1 LSSLR
6 ATILERV
13 VEQLKAIP
21 GLGSVNDFVRSKDQI
36 KDAPSLD
43 VFCGNEVKDRRPGGM
58 ADRDIAV
65 IVRCYGDR
73 YKDKDLDTLVDTV
86 EQELRK
92 NETLGG
98 LVTEIY
104 AETIISDGGWM
115 GFQGLGPVR
124 EINLRARW
132 EALED

>member
-1 LSSLR
+1 MSSLR
-6 ATILERV
+6 GAILEAV
-13 VEQLKAIP
+13 VGVLRDIP
-21 GLGSVNDFVRSKDQI
+21 GLGSVNDRVRSKDEI
-36 KDAPSLD
+36 NDAPSLD

-65 IVRCYGDR
+65 IVRCYGER
-73 YKDKDLDTLVDTV
+73 YKDKELDVLVDTV
-86 EQELRK
+86 EEYLRK
-92 NETLGG
+92 NETLDG

-104 AETIISDGGWM
+104 AETIITDGGWM
-115 GFQGLGPVR
+115 GYQGLGPVR